1 MLKEIEKFYSNLYK
15 ADSAVSSENSRNT
28 FLENPDIPRLTA
40 DNAEVCEGKLTVA
53 ECFKCLQ
60 TFENNKS
67 PGDDGLTVEFYKA
80 FWNPLSSLLVDSLNY
95 SYDHGE
101 LSNSQKRAIITGLL
115 RKKIRTGGIYP
126 IGDPYLLLT
135 LM

>member
-40 DNAEVCEGKLTVA
+40 DNAEACEGKLSVA

-80 FWNPLSSLLVDSLNY
+80 FWNTLGSLLVDSFITPTIMVNCRTPR
-95 SYDHGE
+95 SE
-101 LSNSQKRAIITGLL
+101 LLSHLL